1 MRQQRNYRLIV
12 IIAFLQG
19 LVFYAPVATAYRL
32 RYGITVSEL
41 FLIESLSWILMIV
54 LEVPFGVLADRFGQR
69 RALIAGNL
77 LFALS
82 KLVFVAA
89 SGFALFLAERVLL
102 ALALAALSG
111 AAEAFLSAS
120 IAPEDQ
126 ERRFGHWNAAG
137 TAGLLAAALV
147 SPLLYG
153 RSFRLAAA
161 ATVPPYLAAV
171 ALSLFLIEP
180 GGTGRTEAARTAVA
194 PALRAALRD
203 RGMLGLLLVGAL
215 MGEFAQAATVFLSQ
229 LQYARSGIAQAW
241 YGVLF
246 AAIQAASLASAA
258 AGGLAKA
265 AGRRNVLLAAV
276 GLSFLCALA
285 LTLSTNAFVSIA
297 ALLATAASVA
307 IFRPLFTVVQVE
319 RLSRAG
325 RATALSLNAMIV
337 EGASAAVNLGEG
349 PAAQVSLALGFGVFA
364 AGLGLVF
371 ALSPFI
377 FRAAGP
383 EGGF

>member
-1 MRQQRNYRLIV
+1 MRQQRNYRLLV
-12 IIAFLQG
+12 IMAFLQG

-32 RYGITVSEL
+32 RYGITVSEM
-41 FLIESLSWILMIV
+41 FFIESLSWILMIV

-69 RALIAGNL
+69 RTLLAGNAI
-77 LFALS
+77 FALS
-82 KLVFVAA
+82 KVFFVAA

-111 AAEAFLSAS
+111 ATEAFLSAS
-120 IAPEDQ
+120 VAGGAQ
-126 ERRFGHWNAAG
+126 ERSFGRWNAAG

-147 SPLLYG
+147 SPLVYG

-161 ATVPPYLAAV
+161 ATVPPYLAAA
-171 ALSLFLIEP
+171 ALSLFLVEP
-180 GGTGRTEAARTAVA
+180 GGSGHLEAPRIAIA

-203 RGMLGLLLVGAL
+203 RGMLGFLFVGAL

-241 YGVLF
+241 YGLLF

-258 AGGLAKA
+258 AGRLAKA
-265 AGRRNVLLAAV
+265 AGRRNVLVAAV
-276 GLSFLCALA
+276 GLSLLCALA
-285 LTLSTNAFVSIA
+285 LALSANAFVGIA

-307 IFRPLFTVVQVE
+307 IFKPLFTVVQVE

-337 EGASAAVNLGEG
+337 EGASAAINLGEG
-349 PAAQVSLALGFGVFA
+349 PAAQVSLSLGFGIFA
-364 AGLGLVF
+364 AGLGLVL
-371 ALSPFI
+371 ALSPFL
-377 FRAAGP
+377 FRAAK
-383 EGGF
+383 EEA